1 MGPTLPDAKKK
12 RARTSR
18 SRHPIRDALLRPKT
32 WKVALAV
39 LSTILRIVRVV
50 AKFGE
55 MFG

>member
-32 WKVALAV
+32 WKVALAI